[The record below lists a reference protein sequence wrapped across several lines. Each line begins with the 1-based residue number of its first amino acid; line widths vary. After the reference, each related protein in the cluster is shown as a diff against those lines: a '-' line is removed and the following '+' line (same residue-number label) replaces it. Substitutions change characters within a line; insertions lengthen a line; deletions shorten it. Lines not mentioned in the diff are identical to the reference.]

1 MKEVLIMIKKFL
13 SAVLGFAAVMAVS
26 VTAYAYEPMDEFYAD
41 ESIANDI
48 SSNLYGG
55 DLGSYFFLYGTQNV
69 TFDFEKA
76 MPFYFLAYSK
86 SFEAETAADMLRFSG
101 YYIVPTLDANND
113 LIAFTEFQQIDD
125 VETAS
130 EKYSLYLSQGNEKQ
144 YNNILKKSTEHS
156 GEWEITGTSVGGYNE
171 EFYNFICSDEPAYS
185 EIMSYEQA
193 YLTEDNI
200 GYNILLISD
209 NEEKYFSFYNY
220 LKNENYFISGE
231 ELLENAR
238 EQYTEF
244 LNSDGDVA
252 GAEGDGADF
261 EVSDNWIVEYP
272 DEETEDTAADDTKP
286 TETETVTVKEE
297 PEAPNPK
304 TGHYPVSAVLAAVS
318 AAAIC
323 VIGANKHSGR

>member
-1 MKEVLIMIKKFL
+1 MIKKFL

-26 VTAYAYEPMDEFYAD
+26 VTAYAYEPTGEFYAD

-156 GEWEITGTSVGGYNE
+156 GEWEITGTSAGGYNE

>member
-1 MKEVLIMIKKFL
+1 MEEVLIMIKKFL

-48 SSNLYGG
+48 SSNLYDG

-76 MPFYFLAYSK
+76 MPFYVLDYSK
-86 SFEAETAADMLRFSG
+86 SFEAETAADMLIFSG

-125 VETAS
+125 VETIS

-144 YNNILKKSTEHS
+144 YNNILEKSMEHS
-156 GEWEITGTSVGGYNE
+156 GEWEIVGTSVGGYNE
-171 EFYNFICSDEPAYS
+171 ELYDFICSDEPAYS

-193 YLTEDNI
+193 YLTEDNS

-220 LKNENYFISGE
+220 LNNENYLISGE

-244 LNSDGDVA
+244 LNSDGDAA
-252 GAEGDGADF
+252 GAEGDVFDVG
-261 EVSDNWIVEYP
+261 DNWIAEYP
-272 DEETEDTAADDTKP
+272 DTDEETEDTAADDIQL
-286 TETETVTVKEE
+286 TEAVKEKTD
-297 PEAPNPK
+297 APNPK
-304 TGHYPVSAVLAAVS
+304 TGHYPTAAVLAAVS

-323 VIGANKHSGR
+323 IIGASKYSGR

>member
-1 MKEVLIMIKKFL
+1 MEEVLIMIKKFL

-48 SSNLYGG
+48 SSNLYDG

-86 SFEAETAADMLRFSG
+86 SFEAETAADMLIFSG

-113 LIAFTEFQQIDD
+113 LIAFTEFQQIED
-125 VETAS
+125 VNTAL
-130 EKYSLYLSQGNEKQ
+130 EKYSSYLSQCDEKK
-144 YNNILKKSTEHS
+144 YNAFLEKSTEHS
-156 GEWEITGTSVGGYNE
+156 GEWEIVGTSVGGYNE
-171 EFYNFICSDEPAYS
+171 ELYDFIRSDEPAYS

-193 YLTEDNI
+193 YLTEDNS

-220 LKNENYFISGE
+220 LNNENYLISGE

-244 LNSDGDVA
+244 LNSDGDAA
-252 GAEGDGADF
+252 GAEGDDF

-272 DEETEDTAADDTKP
+272 DEETEDTAADDIQP
-286 TETETVTVKEE
+286 TEAIKEE
-297 PEAPNPK
+297 PDAPNPK
-304 TGHYPVSAVLAAVS
+304 TGHYPTAAVLAAVS

-323 VIGANKHSGR
+323 IIGTNKYSCR

>member
-1 MKEVLIMIKKFL
+1 MEEVLIMIKKFL

-26 VTAYAYEPMDEFYAD
+26 VTAYAYEPTDEFYAD

-55 DLGSYFFLYGTQNV
+55 DLGSYGFLYGTQNV

-76 MPFYFLAYSK
+76 MPFYVLDYSK
-86 SFEAETAADMLRFSG
+86 SFEAETAADMLIFSG
-101 YYIVPTLDANND
+101 YYIVPTLDENNA

-125 VETAS
+125 VETAL
-130 EKYSLYLSQGNEKQ
+130 EKYSSYLSQCDEKK
-144 YNNILKKSTEHS
+144 YNAFLEKSTEHS
-156 GEWEITGTSVGGYNE
+156 GEWEIVGTSVGGYNVE
-171 EFYNFICSDEPAYS
+171 LYDFIRSDEPAYS
-185 EIMSYEQA
+185 EIMSYERA

-200 GYNILLISD
+200 GYNILLVSD

-252 GAEGDGADF
+252 GAEGDDF

-272 DEETEDTAADDTKP
+272 DEETEDTAADDTQT
-286 TETETVTVKEE
+286 TETEPTKEE
-297 PEAPNPK
+297 PEVPNPQ
-304 TGHYPVSAVLAAVS
+304 TGHYPTAAVLAAVS

>member
-1 MKEVLIMIKKFL
+1 MIKKFL

-26 VTAYAYEPMDEFYAD
+26 VTAYAYEPTGEFYAG

-76 MPFYFLAYSK
+76 IPFYVLDYSK
-86 SFEAETAADMLRFSG
+86 SFEAETAADMLEFTG
-101 YYIVPTLDANND
+101 YYIVPTFDANND

-125 VETAS
+125 VETAL
-130 EKYSLYLSQGNEKQ
+130 EKYSPYLSQCDEKK
-144 YNNILKKSTEHS
+144 YNAFLEKCTEHS
-156 GEWEITGTSVGGYNE
+156 GEWEIVSTSVGGYNE

-193 YLTEDNI
+193 YLTEDNS

-244 LNSDGDVA
+244 LNSDGDAA
-252 GAEGDGADF
+252 GAEGDVFDVG
-261 EVSDNWIVEYP
+261 DNWIAEYP
-272 DEETEDTAADDTKP
+272 DTDEETEDTSADDIQP
-286 TETETVTVKEE
+286 TETVKEE

>member
-1 MKEVLIMIKKFL
+1 MIKKFL

-26 VTAYAYEPMDEFYAD
+26 VTAYAYEPMDEFYAG

-55 DLGSYFFLYGTQNV
+55 DLGSYFFLYRTQNV

-76 MPFYFLAYSK
+76 IPFYVLDYSK
-86 SFEAETAADMLRFSG
+86 SFEAETAADMLEFTG
-101 YYIVPTLDANND
+101 YYIVPTFDENND

-125 VETAS
+125 VETAL
-130 EKYSLYLSQGNEKQ
+130 EKYSPYLSQCDEKK
-144 YNNILKKSTEHS
+144 YNAFLEKCTEHS
-156 GEWEITGTSVGGYNE
+156 GEWEIVSTSVGGYNE

>member
-1 MKEVLIMIKKFL
+1 MIKKFL

-26 VTAYAYEPMDEFYAD
+26 VTAYAYEPTGEFYAD

-86 SFEAETAADMLRFSG
+86 SFEAETAADMLKFSG
-101 YYIVPTLDANND
+101 YYIVPTLDENND
-113 LIAFTEFQQIDD
+113 LIAFTEFQQIED
-125 VETAS
+125 VETAL
-130 EKYSLYLSQGNEKQ
+130 EKYSSYLSQCDEKK
-144 YNNILKKSTEHS
+144 YNAFLEKRKKHS
-156 GEWEITGTSVGGYNE
+156 GEWEIVSTSVGGYNE
-171 EFYNFICSDEPAYS
+171 EFYNFIRSDEPAYS

-252 GAEGDGADF
+252 GAEGDDF

-272 DEETEDTAADDTKP
+272 DEETEDTTADDTQP
-286 TETETVTVKEE
+286 TETETEAVKEE

-304 TGHYPVSAVLAAVS
+304 TGHYPTAAVLAAVS

-323 VIGANKHSGR
+323 IIGANKYLGR

>member
-1 MKEVLIMIKKFL
+1 MEEVLIMIKNFL

-26 VTAYAYEPMDEFYAD
+26 VTANAYEPMDEFYAD

-55 DLGSYFFLYGTQNV
+55 DLGSYGFLYGTQNV

-76 MPFYFLAYSK
+76 MPFYVLDYSK
-86 SFEAETAADMLRFSG
+86 SFEAETAADMLIFSG
-101 YYIVPTLDANND
+101 YYIVPTLDENND
-113 LIAFTEFQQIDD
+113 LIAFTEFQQIND
-125 VETAS
+125 VETVS

-144 YNNILKKSTEHS
+144 YNNILEKSMEHS
-156 GEWEITGTSVGGYNE
+156 GEWEIVSTSVGGYNE
-171 EFYNFICSDEPAYS
+171 ELYDFIRSDEPAYS

-193 YLTEDNI
+193 YLTEDNS

-220 LKNENYFISGE
+220 LNNENYLISGE

-244 LNSDGDVA
+244 LNSDGDAA
-252 GAEGDGADF
+252 GAEGDVFDVG
-261 EVSDNWIVEYP
+261 DNWIAEYP
-272 DEETEDTAADDTKP
+272 DTDEETEDTAADDIQP
-286 TETETVTVKEE
+286 TEAVKEK
-297 PEAPNPK
+297 PDAPNPK

-323 VIGANKHSGR
+323 IIGASKYSGR

>member
-1 MKEVLIMIKKFL
+1 MIKKFL

-26 VTAYAYEPMDEFYAD
+26 VTAYAYEPTGEFYAG

-76 MPFYFLAYSK
+76 IPFYVLDYSK
-86 SFEAETAADMLRFSG
+86 SFEAETAADMLEFTG
-101 YYIVPTLDANND
+101 YYIVPTFDENND

-125 VETAS
+125 VETAL
-130 EKYSLYLSQGNEKQ
+130 EKYSPYLSQCDEKK
-144 YNNILKKSTEHS
+144 YNAFLEKCTEHS
-156 GEWEITGTSVGGYNE
+156 GEWEIVSTSVGGYNE

-200 GYNILLISD
+200 GYNILLFSD

-244 LNSDGDVA
+244 LNSDGDAA

-261 EVSDNWIVEYP
+261 EVSNNWIVEYP

-323 VIGANKHSGR
+323 VIGANKYSGR

>member
-1 MKEVLIMIKKFL
+1 MEEVLIMIKKFL
-13 SAVLGFAAVMAVS
+13 SAVLGFAAVMAAS
-26 VTAYAYEPMDEFYAD
+26 VTAYAYEPTDEFYAD

-76 MPFYFLAYSK
+76 MPFYVLDYSK
-86 SFEAETAADMLRFSG
+86 SFEAETAADMLIFSG
-101 YYIVPTLDANND
+101 YYIVPTFDENND

-125 VETAS
+125 VETIS

-144 YNNILKKSTEHS
+144 YNNILEKSMEHS
-156 GEWEITGTSVGGYNE
+156 GEWEIVGTSVGGYNE
-171 EFYNFICSDEPAYS
+171 ELYDFICSDEPAYS

-193 YLTEDNI
+193 YLTEDNS

-220 LKNENYFISGE
+220 LNNENYLISGE

-244 LNSDGDVA
+244 LNSDGDAA
-252 GAEGDGADF
+252 GAEGDVFDVG
-261 EVSDNWIVEYP
+261 DNWIAEYP
-272 DEETEDTAADDTKP
+272 DTDEETEDTAADDIQL
-286 TETETVTVKEE
+286 TEAVKEKTD
-297 PEAPNPK
+297 APNPK

-323 VIGANKHSGR
+323 IIGASKYSGR